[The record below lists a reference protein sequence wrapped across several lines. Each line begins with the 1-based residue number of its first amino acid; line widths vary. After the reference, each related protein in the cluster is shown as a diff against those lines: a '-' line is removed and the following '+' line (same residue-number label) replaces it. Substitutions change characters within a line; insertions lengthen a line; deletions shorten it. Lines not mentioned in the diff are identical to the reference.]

1 MKAEA
6 FQTHMEAGKNLIK
19 KPANLPDNTTTIIY
33 DYQEVEAWFS
43 TAEELIVRSFGKY
56 SSQLSKW
63 NRLQKKFIK
72 PNRPLGYQEEPGG
85 DPRANLVARIN
96 ESIDLLSTF
105 QHLEDFEDRGLGLS
119 WNAGSGWEKILAV
132 VSFSIGII
140 FLAILLGRGLQPSEL
155 PDRQFVLLRT
165 ILALAGGAF
174 VIAIP
179 GFITVEMALKN
190 MMIRAV
196 AAIVAFVLIYFAL
209 PAI

>member
-1 MKAEA
+1 M
-6 FQTHMEAGKNLIK
+6 
-19 KPANLPDNTTTIIY
+19 
-33 DYQEVEAWFS
+33 
-43 TAEELIVRSFGKY
+43 
-56 SSQLSKW
+56 
-63 NRLQKKFIK
+63 
-72 PNRPLGYQEEPGG
+72 
-85 DPRANLVARIN
+85 
-96 ESIDLLSTF
+96 LSTF

-174 VIAIP
+174 AIAIP